1 MLPRLE
7 AEEALSAINVAALA
21 AGGGEPLERERIF
34 AALHEKA
41 SGEGRPA
48 PQKADPADLA
58 GMGIAVRSDGGD
70 LPTITDRDAWLGN
83 SASSSAAVGEQ
94 EPSNG

>member
-7 AEEALSAINVAALA
+7 AEEALAAINVAALA

-48 PQKADPADLA
+48 PQKADPSDLA
-58 GMGIAVRSDGGD
+58 SMGIAVRHAEGDAPVIADLDG
-70 LPTITDRDAWLGN
+70 WLGN
-83 SASSSAAVGEQ
+83 SG